1 MATLQDIRRRI
12 ASTQNTKKI
21 TKAMEMV
28 AAAKLRRAQQ
38 RIEALRP
45 YAIDM
50 VEMMRNLAT
59 YSGEQRN
66 YQLLRERDEERTV
79 ALVAM
84 TGDRGLAGAFNA
96 NVVRAV
102 VEAERSLR
110 AQGREVR
117 LVAVGK
123 KGIGTLRFRRFELAH
138 IWQGLSDHPQYGDAQ
153 AIAAYLVDLYV
164 SGEVDRVRLVCN
176 HFESALEQQLTD
188 VTILPIPREQVTDGE
203 RRRGP
208 VTYMYEP
215 DADTI
220 FKKLLP
226 AYVEIAI
233 YRALL
238 ESSASEQG
246 ARMTAMRNAS
256 ESAEEMLDSLTM
268 ALNRARQATITQEIL
283 EVVAG
288 ADALG

>member
-50 VEMMRNLAT
+50 VEMMRDLAT
-59 YSGEQRN
+59 FSGEQRN
-66 YQLLRERDEERTV
+66 YELLRERDEERTV

-117 LVAVGK
+117 LAVVGK
-123 KGIGTLRFRRFELAH
+123 KGIGTLRFRRYELAH
-138 IWQGLSDHPQYGDAQ
+138 IGK
-153 AIAAYLVDLYV
+153 V
-164 SGEVDRVRLVCN
+164 
-176 HFESALEQQLTD
+176 
-188 VTILPIPREQVTDGE
+188 
-203 RRRGP
+203 
-208 VTYMYEP
+208 
-215 DADTI
+215 
-220 FKKLLP
+220 
-226 AYVEIAI
+226 
-233 YRALL
+233 
-238 ESSASEQG
+238 
-246 ARMTAMRNAS
+246 
-256 ESAEEMLDSLTM
+256 
-268 ALNRARQATITQEIL
+268 
-283 EVVAG
+283 
-288 ADALG
+288 